1 MYFNFEVVKVKR
13 IIALIGKNIYVKKV
27 LHLLRK
33 FTVVA
38 YALLSIGIY
47 FLIELF
53 SRHSILEAFSFMT
66 KSPIIFVYNAFM
78 IFVTFMIVYFFKRR
92 LFVTAVISTLWLA
105 MGTANG
111 VILAYRV
118 TPFTGTDLT
127 LIFDALSLI
136 DTYISIEK
144 ILLLIVGAA
153 IVLILI
159 IYGWFKL
166 PKHTAKIDY
175 RKSAALM
182 VMSVFL
188 LIGFTKVNISTR
200 ILATYF
206 GNIAFAYQDYG
217 FPYCFSMSV
226 FATGISSPNDYSEA
240 FMTKIKNTFSTS
252 NDSVEAVNHREEMP
266 NIIFL
271 QLESFCD
278 PELIKY
284 LKFSADPIPNFR
296 KLSEQY
302 SSGFLTVPSVGAGTA
317 NTEFEIMTGMSLRY
331 FGPGEYPYK
340 TILKTTPCESTAYS
354 LKNLGYSTHA
364 IHNNVANFYDRKTV
378 FANLGYDTFTS
389 EEYMNIKEYT
399 PMGWAKDKGLIEQIT
414 DALNSTDELDYIYTI
429 SVQGH
434 GSYPSEPILYNP
446 EIEVFG
452 CKNEE
457 QKNSFTYYVNQI
469 HEMDEFVQ
477 NLVDELSN
485 REEPTILVMY
495 GDHLPTLG
503 LEASQLVNHSL
514 FQTEY
519 VIWDNMG
526 LDVIDKSVTAY
537 QLSATVLDRVGIQEG
552 TLTKFHQKRV
562 GTSNYLADLD
572 ALQYDML
579 YGKKYIYGGELP
591 IAPTDLKMGV
601 KQILITKV
609 VSNLNETIYVSGKNF
624 TKASKVYI
632 NDEEQDTAFI
642 DSNTLKVNNFNLKQ
656 GDVLKVRQMNN
667 TYGRLSTSNI
677 YISEK

>member
-1 MYFNFEVVKVKR
+1 MNR
-13 IIALIGKNIYVKKV
+13 IRVLIGKNIYLKKV
-27 LHLLRK
+27 LHILRK

-53 SRHSILEAFSFMT
+53 SRHSILEAFLFMT

-92 LFVTAVISTLWLA
+92 LFVTAVIATLWLA

-111 VILAYRV
+111 VILSYRV

-127 LIFDALSLI
+127 LILDALSLI

-144 ILLLIVGAA
+144 ILLIIVGAV

-182 VMSVFL
+182 AISVL
-188 LIGFTKVNISTR
+188 LLFGFTKVNVSTR

-206 GNIAFAYQDYG
+206 GNIAFAYKDYG

-226 FATGISSPNDYSEA
+226 FATGINSPNDYSEA
-240 FMTKIKNTFSTS
+240 FMTKIKKSFTSS
-252 NDSVEAVNHREEMP
+252 NDSIEAVNHIDEMP

-284 LKFSADPIPNFR
+284 LKFSDDPIPNFR

-317 NTEFEIMTGMSLRY
+317 NTEFEVMTGMSLRY

-354 LKNLGYSTHA
+354 LKNLGYATHA
-364 IHNNVANFYDRKTV
+364 IHNNEASFYDRKTV

-399 PMGWAKDKGLIEQIT
+399 PMGWAKDRGLVEQIT
-414 DALNSTDELDYIYTI
+414 DALDSTNEKDYVYTI

-434 GSYPSEPILYNP
+434 GSYPSEPILNNP

-452 CKNEE
+452 CRNEE

-469 HEMDEFVQ
+469 HDMDKFIQE
-477 NLVDELSN
+477 LVDELSK
-485 REEPTILVMY
+485 RQEPTVLVMY

-526 LDVIDKSVTAY
+526 LEVIDKSVTAY
-537 QLSATVLDRVGIQEG
+537 QLSATVLERIGIQEG

-562 GTSNYLADLD
+562 GTTNYLADLD

-591 IAPTDLKMGV
+591 ITPTNLKMGV
-601 KQILITKV
+601 KQILISKV
-609 VSNLNETIYVSGKNF
+609 VRNLNESVYIMGKNF

-632 NDEEQDTAFI
+632 NEEEQETTFI
-642 DSNTLKVNNFNLKQ
+642 DSSTLKVNNFNLKQ

-667 TYGRLSTSNI
+667 TYGVLSTSNI

>member
-1 MYFNFEVVKVKR
+1 MDR
-13 IIALIGKNIYVKKV
+13 IRVLIGKNIYLKKV
-27 LHLLRK
+27 LHILRK

-53 SRHSILEAFSFMT
+53 SRHSILEAFLFMT

-78 IFVTFMIVYFFKRR
+78 IFVTFMIAYFFKRR
-92 LFVTAVISTLWLA
+92 LFVTAVIATLWLA

-111 VILAYRV
+111 VILSYRV

-127 LIFDALSLI
+127 LILDAISLI

-144 ILLLIVGAA
+144 ILLIIVGVA

-182 VMSVFL
+182 AISVL
-188 LIGFTKVNISTR
+188 LLFGFTKVNVSTR

-206 GNIAFAYQDYG
+206 GNIAFAYKDYG

-226 FATGISSPNDYSEA
+226 FATGINSPNDYSEA
-240 FMTKIKNTFSTS
+240 FMTKIKKSFTST
-252 NDSVEAVNHREEMP
+252 NDSIEAVNHIDEMP

-284 LKFSADPIPNFR
+284 LKFSDDPIPNFR

-354 LKNLGYSTHA
+354 LKKLGYATHA
-364 IHNNVANFYDRKTV
+364 IHNNEASFYDRKTV

-399 PMGWAKDKGLIEQIT
+399 PMGWAKDKDLVGQIT
-414 DALNSTDELDYIYTI
+414 DALDSTKEKDYVYTI

-434 GSYPSEPILYNP
+434 GSYPSEPILNNP

-452 CKNEE
+452 CRNVE

-469 HEMDEFVQ
+469 HDMDKFIQE
-477 NLVDELSN
+477 LVDELSK
-485 REEPTILVMY
+485 RQEPTVLVMY

-526 LDVIDKSVTAY
+526 LEVIDKSVTAY
-537 QLSATVLDRVGIQEG
+537 QLSATVLERIGIQEG

-562 GTSNYLADLD
+562 GTTNYLADLD

-591 IAPTDLKMGV
+591 ITPTDLKMGV

-609 VSNLNETIYVSGKNF
+609 VRNLKETVYIMGKNF

-632 NDEEQDTAFI
+632 NDEEQETTFI
-642 DSNTLKVNNFNLKQ
+642 DSSTLKVNSYNLKQ
-656 GDVLKVRQMNN
+656 GDVLKVRQINN
-667 TYGRLSTSNI
+667 TYGVLSTSNI

>member
-1 MYFNFEVVKVKR
+1 MNRLK
-13 IIALIGKNIYVKKV
+13 ALIKKNIYIMKV
-27 LHLLRK
+27 LNTLRK
-33 FTVVA
+33 FSLVA
-38 YALLSIGIY
+38 FALLSLGIY
-47 FLIELF
+47 FLIEVF
-53 SRHSILEAFSFMT
+53 SRHSILEAFAYMT
-66 KSPIIFVYNAFM
+66 KSPVIFLYNASM
-78 IFVTFMIVYFFKRR
+78 IFTTFMIVYLFKRR
-92 LFVTAVISTLWLA
+92 LFATTIIGTIWLT
-105 MGTANG
+105 MGITNG
-111 VILAYRV
+111 VILAMRV

-127 LIFDALSLI
+127 LVANALSLI
-136 DTYISIEK
+136 DAYLSIEQ
-144 ILLLIVGAA
+144 LVLIVAGAA
-153 IVLILI
+153 VVIVLLV
-159 IYGWFKL
+159 YGWFKL
-166 PKHTAKIDY
+166 PKHKAKIDY
-175 RKSAALM
+175 RKSVGIIVVTVLLFAA
-182 VMSVFL
+182 
-188 LIGFTKVNISTR
+188 FTKFNISNR

-206 GNIAFAYQDYG
+206 GNIAFAYEDYG

-226 FATGISSPNDYSEA
+226 FATGIDSPNDYSEA
-240 FMTKIKNTFSTS
+240 FMKKIQRTFESS
-252 NDSVEAVNHREEMP
+252 EEEAETTESEEMP

-284 LKFSADPIPNFR
+284 LKFSEDPIPNFR
-296 KLSEQY
+296 RLSDEY

-340 TILKTTPCESTAYS
+340 TVLKTNPCESTARV

-364 IHNNVANFYDRKTV
+364 IHNNVASFYDRKTV
-378 FANLGYDTFTS
+378 FSNLGYDTFTS

-399 PMGWAKDKGLIEQIT
+399 PIGWAKDAGLVEEIT
-414 DALNSTDELDYIYTI
+414 DALDSTEVKDYIYTI

-434 GSYPSEPILYNP
+434 GGYPEEPVLDNP

-452 CKNEE
+452 GRSEE
-457 QKNSFTYYVNQI
+457 EKNSFTYYVNQI

-477 NLVDELSN
+477 SLIDELS
-485 REEPTILVMY
+485 RRDEPTVLVMY

-519 VIWDNMG
+519 VMWDNMG
-526 LDVIDKSVTAY
+526 LEAVSKSVTAY
-537 QLSATVLDRVGIQEG
+537 QLSAMVLDRVNIHAG
-552 TLTKFHQKRV
+552 TLIQFHQKRAK
-562 GTSNYLADLD
+562 SINYLADLD

-579 YGKKYIYGGELP
+579 YGEKYVYNQELTFE
-591 IAPTDLKMGV
+591 PTNLKMGV

-609 VSNLNETIYVSGKNF
+609 TRSEDNIYLAGQNF

-632 NDEEQDTAFI
+632 NDEEQETAFV
-642 DSNTLKVNNFNLKQ
+642 DSTTLKVSNFALKQ
-656 GDVLKVRQMNN
+656 GDILKVCQMNSS
-667 TYGRLSTSNI
+667 YGRLSTSNI

>member
-1 MYFNFEVVKVKR
+1 MDR
-13 IIALIGKNIYVKKV
+13 IRVLIGKNIYLKKV
-27 LHLLRK
+27 LHILRK

-53 SRHSILEAFSFMT
+53 SRHSILEAFLFMT

-78 IFVTFMIVYFFKRR
+78 IFVTFMIAYFFKRR
-92 LFVTAVISTLWLA
+92 LFVTAVIATLWLA

-111 VILAYRV
+111 VILSYRV

-127 LIFDALSLI
+127 LILDAISLI

-144 ILLLIVGAA
+144 ILLIIVGVA

-182 VMSVFL
+182 AISVL
-188 LIGFTKVNISTR
+188 LLFGFTKVNVSTR

-206 GNIAFAYQDYG
+206 GNIAFAYKDYG

-226 FATGISSPNDYSEA
+226 FATGINSPNNYSEA
-240 FMTKIKNTFSTS
+240 FMTKIKKSFTST
-252 NDSVEAVNHREEMP
+252 NDSIEAVNHIDEMP

-284 LKFSADPIPNFR
+284 LKFSDDPIPNFR

-354 LKNLGYSTHA
+354 LKKLGYATHA
-364 IHNNVANFYDRKTV
+364 IHNNEASFYDRKTV

-399 PMGWAKDKGLIEQIT
+399 PMGWAKDKDLVGQIT
-414 DALNSTDELDYIYTI
+414 DALDSTKEKDYVYTI

-434 GSYPSEPILYNP
+434 GSYPSEPILNNP

-452 CKNEE
+452 CRNVE

-469 HEMDEFVQ
+469 HDMDKFIQE
-477 NLVDELSN
+477 LVDELSK
-485 REEPTILVMY
+485 RQEPTVLVMY

-526 LDVIDKSVTAY
+526 LEVIDKSVTAY
-537 QLSATVLDRVGIQEG
+537 QLSATVLERIGIQEG

-562 GTSNYLADLD
+562 GTTNYLADLD

-591 IAPTDLKMGV
+591 ITPTDLKMGV

-609 VSNLNETIYVSGKNF
+609 VRNLKETVYIMGKNF

-632 NDEEQDTAFI
+632 NDEEQETTFI
-642 DSNTLKVNNFNLKQ
+642 DSSTLKVNNYNLKQ
-656 GDVLKVRQMNN
+656 GDVLKVRQINN
-667 TYGRLSTSNI
+667 TYGVLSTSNI

>member
-1 MYFNFEVVKVKR
+1 MDR
-13 IIALIGKNIYVKKV
+13 IRVLIGKNIYLKKV
-27 LHLLRK
+27 LHILRK

-53 SRHSILEAFSFMT
+53 SRHSILEAFLFMT

-78 IFVTFMIVYFFKRR
+78 IFVTFMIAYFFKRR
-92 LFVTAVISTLWLA
+92 LFVTAVIATLWLA

-111 VILAYRV
+111 VILSYRV

-127 LIFDALSLI
+127 LILDAISLI

-144 ILLLIVGAA
+144 ILLIIVGAA

-182 VMSVFL
+182 AISVL
-188 LIGFTKVNISTR
+188 LLFGFTKVNVSTR

-206 GNIAFAYQDYG
+206 GNIAFAYKDYG

-226 FATGISSPNDYSEA
+226 FATGINSPNDYSEA
-240 FMTKIKNTFSTS
+240 FMTKIKKSFTST
-252 NDSVEAVNHREEMP
+252 NDSIEAVNHIDEMP

-284 LKFSADPIPNFR
+284 LKFSDDPIPNFR

-354 LKNLGYSTHA
+354 LKKLGYATHA
-364 IHNNVANFYDRKTV
+364 IHNNEASFYDRKTV

-399 PMGWAKDKGLIEQIT
+399 PMGWAKDKDLVGQIT
-414 DALNSTDELDYIYTI
+414 DALDSTKEKDYVYTI

-434 GSYPSEPILYNP
+434 GSYPSEPILNNP

-452 CKNEE
+452 CRNVE

-469 HEMDEFVQ
+469 HDMDKFIQE
-477 NLVDELSN
+477 LVDELSK
-485 REEPTILVMY
+485 RQEPTVLVMY

-526 LDVIDKSVTAY
+526 LEVIDKSVTAY
-537 QLSATVLDRVGIQEG
+537 QLSATVLERIGIQEG

-562 GTSNYLADLD
+562 GTTNYLADLD

-591 IAPTDLKMGV
+591 ITPTDLKMGV

-609 VSNLNETIYVSGKNF
+609 VRNLKETVYIMGKNF

-632 NDEEQDTAFI
+632 NDEEQETTFI
-642 DSNTLKVNNFNLKQ
+642 DSSTLKVNSYNLKQ
-656 GDVLKVRQMNN
+656 GDVLKVRQINN
-667 TYGRLSTSNI
+667 TYGVLSTSNI

>member
-1 MYFNFEVVKVKR
+1 MDR
-13 IIALIGKNIYVKKV
+13 IRVLIGKNIYLKKV
-27 LHLLRK
+27 LHILRK

-53 SRHSILEAFSFMT
+53 SRHSILEAFLFMT

-78 IFVTFMIVYFFKRR
+78 IFVTFMIAYFFKRR
-92 LFVTAVISTLWLA
+92 LFVTAVIATLWLA

-111 VILAYRV
+111 VILSYRV

-127 LIFDALSLI
+127 LILDAISLI

-144 ILLLIVGAA
+144 ILLIIVGAA

-182 VMSVFL
+182 AISVL
-188 LIGFTKVNISTR
+188 LLFGFTKVNVSTR

-206 GNIAFAYQDYG
+206 GNIAFAYKDYG

-226 FATGISSPNDYSEA
+226 FATGINSPNDYSEA
-240 FMTKIKNTFSTS
+240 FMTKIKKSFTST
-252 NDSVEAVNHREEMP
+252 NDSIEAVNHIDEMP

-284 LKFSADPIPNFR
+284 LKFSDDPIPNFR

-354 LKNLGYSTHA
+354 LKKLGYATHA
-364 IHNNVANFYDRKTV
+364 IHNNEASFYDRKTV

-399 PMGWAKDKGLIEQIT
+399 PMGWAKDKDLVGQIT
-414 DALNSTDELDYIYTI
+414 DALDSTKEKDYVYTI

-434 GSYPSEPILYNP
+434 GSYPSEPILNNP

-452 CKNEE
+452 CRNVE

-469 HEMDEFVQ
+469 HDMDKFIQE
-477 NLVDELSN
+477 LVDELSK
-485 REEPTILVMY
+485 RQEPTVLVMY

-526 LDVIDKSVTAY
+526 LEVIDKSVTAY
-537 QLSATVLDRVGIQEG
+537 QLTATVLERIGIQEG

-562 GTSNYLADLD
+562 GTTNYLADLD

-591 IAPTDLKMGV
+591 ITPTDLKMGV

-609 VSNLNETIYVSGKNF
+609 VRNLKETVYIMGKNF

-632 NDEEQDTAFI
+632 NDEEQETTFI
-642 DSNTLKVNNFNLKQ
+642 DSSTLKVNSYNLKQ
-656 GDVLKVRQMNN
+656 GDVLKVRQINN
-667 TYGRLSTSNI
+667 TYGVLSTSNI